1 MNKVLKNSWFKKVT
15 SMFPVKKLL
24 YSRVVLYI
32 LCILALVNLVMY
44 ANVKDFNSV
53 ITLLMTG
60 FLVSFFSKNMII
72 ILGVAIGVTYVLN
85 YTSTKMFTEGAE
97 NMNEDENT
105 DEDIVDDEESSD
117 KKPKK
122 DTKKKEDAEKEED
135 DDDDDEKEEFSEG
148 GEKVSEDKQKIYD
161 NLQNDFKDFE
171 KVQNSILS
179 GMQEIDPLLQRAES
193 FIEKFEHYGNMLEK
207 DK

>member
-97 NMNEDENT
+97 NMNEDENVE
-105 DEDIVDDEESSD
+105 EDIVDDEESTD

-122 DTKKKEDAEKEED
+122 DSKKEEDAEKEED
-135 DDDDDEKEEFSEG
+135 DDEEKEEFSKG
-148 GEKVSEDKQKIYD
+148 GENVSEDKQKMYD
-161 NLQNDFKDFE
+161 NLQSDFKDFE

-193 FIEKFEHYGNMLEK
+193 FIEKFEHYGQLLEK
-207 DK
+207 E